1 MLVGGDDV
9 FVENASLSYRET
21 FIQNLEILTCRRIIE
36 ENHNDEI
43 LQLVEKPTY
52 CNSRRYLAT
61 SSPTQVNMCLLLFG
75 CELDMI
81 MKTLVWELD
90 SLLITV
96 SRRHHILKE
105 AFLLHLF
112 CLWDRHVLRVVG
124 CSRKRKDLLT
134 VIWQRE
140 PPWVKYLF

>member
-1 MLVGGDDV
+1 
-9 FVENASLSYRET
+9 
-21 FIQNLEILTCRRIIE
+21 
-36 ENHNDEI
+36 
-43 LQLVEKPTY
+43 
-52 CNSRRYLAT
+52 
-61 SSPTQVNMCLLLFG
+61 
-75 CELDMI
+75 MI

>member
-61 SSPTQVNMCLLLFG
+61 ISPTQVNMCLLLFG

-96 SRRHHILKE
+96 SRGHHILKE
-105 AFLLHLF
+105 AFYYICF
-112 CLWDRHVLRVVG
+112 VYGIDMYYGCC